1 MADTEKATLEV
12 RIDELYAELGRTQL
26 DCDMWHDRAE
36 DMRNRLSV
44 AQAENAKLR
53 EYATEA
59 WGLFVKHG
67 TIRPC
72 DLQEVVG
79 VRDGLRA
86 LGIGADE

>member
-1 MADTEKATLEV
+1 MLNSVNSEYSAEEKWDVYCAYNDLLLDY
-12 RIDELYAELGRTQL
+12 DELK
-26 DCDMWHDRAE
+26 
-36 DMRNRLSV
+36 
-44 AQAENAKLR
+44 AENAKLR
-53 EYATEA
+53 EYAAEA

-72 DLQEVVG
+72 DLQEVVS